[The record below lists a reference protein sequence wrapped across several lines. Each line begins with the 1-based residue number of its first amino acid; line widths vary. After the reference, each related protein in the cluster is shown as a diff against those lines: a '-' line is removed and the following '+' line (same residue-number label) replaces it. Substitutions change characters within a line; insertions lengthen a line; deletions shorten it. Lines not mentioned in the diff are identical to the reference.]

1 MNKQEHLP
9 RGPMGAVAASRV
21 ADRRGRK
28 TVAESILDQDANLVR
43 GSFEPAVYQPITVC
57 GIDIKLEPVAPA
69 LGTIVHGLDLQTDI
83 ENPEIIT
90 FLRQLW
96 LDRRVIMFRDQ
107 AHLTRL
113 DQVRFAECFGELGSH
128 HGERDHV
135 PLVPDW
141 PPTPEEH
148 EDILLII
155 SDEKNVQTVASQWHS
170 DATWSTRPPMGSIL
184 LCREAPPVGGDTN
197 FCDCHGL
204 WEGLPGE
211 LKELARTLKA
221 KHRGHP
227 HHAMDGTLPEAVH
240 PVARTHPETGR
251 TTLFVNPI
259 FVNGLMGERK
269 FGDTES
275 RQILGKLLERLG
287 RPEVTCRFR
296 WAPGSIAMWD
306 NRAVQHCATGDFWP
320 HQRLMERVT
329 ILDHEQDRRTPY
341 YSGQDGPT
349 A

>member
-1 MNKQEHLP
+1 MNDGESLP
-9 RGPMGAVAASRV
+9 SGPMGTVAATRV
-21 ADRRGRK
+21 KRPSDRRDIARD
-28 TVAESILDQDANLVR
+28 ILAQDGELVR
-43 GSFEPAVYQPITVC
+43 GSFEPAVYQSVTIC
-57 GIDIKLEPVAPA
+57 GISLKLEPVAPA
-69 LGTIVHGLDLQTDI
+69 LGTIVHGLDLQKDI
-83 ENPEIIT
+83 EHPEIVA
-90 FLRQLW
+90 FLRSLW

-113 DQVRFAECFGELGSH
+113 DQVRFAECFGELGAH

-135 PLVPDW
+135 PQVPTW

-155 SDEKNVQTVASQWHS
+155 SDEENVQTVASQWHS

-184 LCREAPPVGGDTN
+184 LCREAPPIGGDTS

-204 WEGLPGE
+204 WEGLSDE
-211 LKELARTLKA
+211 MKAQALKLKA
-221 KHRGHP
+221 RHKGHP
-227 HHAMDGTLPEAVH
+227 HHAMNGVLPEAIH
-240 PVARTHPETGR
+240 PVVCTHPETGR

-259 FVNGLMGERK
+259 FVNGFIGEGE
-269 FGDTES
+269 FSDGLSDEET
-275 RQILGKLLERLG
+275 RQLLAKLLERLG
-287 RPEVTCRFR
+287 KPEVTCRFR

-329 ILDHEQDRRTPY
+329 ILDYEKDRRTPHY
-341 YSGQDGPT
+341 DG
-349 A
+349 